1 MSVAEPL
8 VVPLMCTASGRTQRG
23 YKSRR
28 AGCEQRA
35 SKMGKFV
42 VVTNFAIA
50 SFAATG
56 HA

>member
-28 AGCEQRA
+28 AGCEQCT

-42 VVTNFAIA
+42 VTNLPIGELF
-50 SFAATG
+50 SE
-56 HA
+56 